1 MSHDSQQLGIDP
13 ALVREEQN
21 SRTFCLCGR
30 NPRQRCFSR
39 GADSLSVKILIVKK
53 TDREGKCFRR
63 GRKEGTAAAGV
74 ERGVDTWMESQACET
89 NYTHYF
95 LWWTPGNSDY
105 AWKQVNFYVMFLEQE
120 VPRSR
125 TGCSLYKG
133 VPYKPYSV
141 YCKKN
146 WDTNWQ

>member
-39 GADSLSVKILIVKK
+39 GADYPQSKYWSLRRPIGKENVSE
-53 TDREGKCFRR
+53 EG
-63 GRKEGTAAAGV
+63 GRKELLLQV
-74 ERGVDTWMESQACET
+74 LREESTREWRAKRARRIIHIIFYNGHQEIQIMPENKWTFMLCFWNKKCQEAVQA
-89 NYTHYF
+89 
-95 LWWTPGNSDY
+95 
-105 AWKQVNFYVMFLEQE
+105 
-120 VPRSR
+120 VP
-125 TGCSLYKG
+125 YKG